1 MGHPMGTPFPYQF
14 CKATHK
20 RVLCTCTYSHVF
32 CVSFFLFLT
41 NTSSTA
47 INYRK
52 CLTAET
58 AFPAPLQDALAG
70 YLYLLGLGF
79 EPQNIT
85 LIGDSSGAHI
95 LLGLTRYLAEL
106 HMEHMQD
113 PEVGLGLGLG
123 LEPGAS
129 HTQDDTT
136 TTTTKLEHRSG
147 GSGGS
152 NGDHSVVRNLGVPG
166 ALLLISPSTNLS
178 HPPNDTIP
186 TCILSPYLNRRVYP
200 SMARHYP
207 PDALERNP
215 YFSPASPAVTG
226 ESAALVYAQQHP
238 QQRSQERRS
247 RGCVEA
253 LEVGRGTGV
262 DSVRM
267 DVDIE
272 KDGAGGDGFTSHN
285 TDTNMNT
292 NTRTGLRIYIQHGTA
307 ELITPDQ
314 DLFTAKL
321 AQEGVVFEVDRV
333 EGGCHLDAMMAF
345 TCLEKKESSWVRL
358 LDAVKKYT
366 DDG

>member
-1 MGHPMGTPFPYQF
+1 
-14 CKATHK
+14 
-20 RVLCTCTYSHVF
+20 
-32 CVSFFLFLT
+32 LFLT
-41 NTSSTA
+41 NISSTA

-106 HMEHMQD
+106 HMEYMQD
-113 PEVGLGLGLG
+113 PEVGLG

-136 TTTTKLEHRSG
+136 TTGTKLEHRSG

-152 NGDHSVVRNLGVPG
+152 SGDHTVVRSLGVPG

-178 HPPNDTIP
+178 HPPNDAIP

-238 QQRSQERRS
+238 QQHSRQHPRQWQMRSQERRS
-247 RGCVEA
+247 RGWTGPS
-253 LEVGRGTGV
+253 EVGRETGV
-262 DSVRM
+262 DGVRM
-267 DVDIE
+267 DVDIDIE
-272 KDGAGGDGFTSHN
+272 KDGAGGNGFTSHN
-285 TDTNMNT
+285 TNTNTDT